1 MNRFLI
7 SFFFVCFS
15 SFRQQVKRIHE
26 YKRQL
31 LNCMHVIAM
40 YNRIKADP
48 GATFVP
54 RTVMVGGKV
63 SPDFNLVLPSFPH
76 FLSFV
81 RRWLIFYPVCIDFSE
96 FYRVLPG
103 FTGFYRV
110 SPR

>member
-1 MNRFLI
+1 
-7 SFFFVCFS
+7 
-15 SFRQQVKRIHE
+15 
-26 YKRQL
+26 
-31 LNCMHVIAM
+31 
-40 YNRIKADP
+40 
-48 GATFVP
+48 
-54 RTVMVGGKV
+54 MVGGKV
-63 SPDFNLVLPSFPH
+63 SPDFNLVLPSFPR